1 MVGAA
6 LPKPPPGAPWMS
18 SEDDDPDYGPPS
30 VELARSARSGE
41 ANALEAL
48 VARHYDRVLAI
59 VRKRLGADLRR
70 FHESG
75 DIVQEAMVQAVRS
88 FERYELE
95 DEDAFLRWISGVVEN
110 RIRDLAKLQRAQ
122 RRGGGGVHR
131 LGSIDLDQPDDV
143 TPSNGSGPS
152 TLAERR
158 DDDSRVRE
166 ALSKLD
172 ERTRKLVEGRIDG
185 RSWADIATELGFP
198 SESAA
203 RMAYGRALVKLT
215 QQLES

>member
-1 MVGAA
+1 
-6 LPKPPPGAPWMS
+6 MS

-30 VELARSARSGE
+30 VELARSARSGQ

-158 DDDSRVRE
+158 DDDARVRE

-172 ERTRKLVEGRIDG
+172 ERTRKLVEARIDG
-185 RSWADIATELGFP
+185 KSWAEIATELDFP

-203 RMAYGRALVKLT
+203 RMSYGRALVKLT

>member
-1 MVGAA
+1 
-6 LPKPPPGAPWMS
+6 MS

-30 VELARSARSGE
+30 VELARSARSGQ

-131 LGSIDLDQPDDV
+131 LGSIDLDQPNDV

-158 DDDSRVRE
+158 DDDARVRE

-172 ERTRKLVEGRIDG
+172 ERTRKLVEARIDG
-185 RSWADIATELGFP
+185 KSWAEIATELDFP

-203 RMAYGRALVKLT
+203 RMSYGRALVKLT

>member
-1 MVGAA
+1 
-6 LPKPPPGAPWMS
+6 MS

-30 VELARSARSGE
+30 VELARSARSGQ
-41 ANALEAL
+41 ADALEAL
-48 VARHYDRVLAI
+48 VTRHYDRVLAI

-143 TPSNGSGPS
+143 TPSGSSGPS
-152 TLAERR
+152 TLAEQR

-166 ALSKLD
+166 ALAKLD

-185 RSWADIATELGFP
+185 RSWADIATELDFP